1 MGSVIDEAHPA
12 VAPPPVKEKTRDAWR
27 SGERDDD
34 DSDDVDW
41 KAA

>member
-1 MGSVIDEAHPA
+1 VIDEAHPA
-12 VAPPPVKEKTRDAWR
+12 VAPPPVKEKIRDAWA
-27 SGERDDD
+27 GTQRDDD